1 MDVTTGAVCRIHDL
15 TKKSERILNDCV
27 CTVVEKLD
35 ADPNHP
41 DALPKVKVTIDETA
55 PKNFVPQPG
64 KEEYKPPKDL
74 VGTEVEVSI
83 LNLETD
89 ETDETHEAR
98 VKKIE
103 LEQVLTPL
111 PPCQCKAPLQSCG
124 CQWCANGVPMVCQW
138 CANGVPMVCRWCAD
152 GVPLSCTACRRRWS
166 WTCSTTRQRSTGC
179 TTTTW
184 WHASSPWA
192 ALVLGRTGHSVLAE
206 PQGPASGWT
215 DALSTQASREPHACG
230 SGGAPLGA
238 SSRVV
243 PPPHAGIILYITVLY
258 NLDMPAGINLFDD
271 MQDQLNME
279 VAVATGREVCPD
291 GQTCTVIQLKTCAL
305 WKKCG
310 ESISQFTDECGF
322 GVCAIPDVECGD
334 GICVAEDLG
343 WSQVWEA
350 PHPSPPASH
359 DPDPSPKLQAQA
371 QPCHRVVTVWSA
383 GGRDVHRDRRRV
395 RPDRHRRQR
404 GHVPLHRHRHRQ
416 VALHGLHP
424 GPLAWGLLRRLHLL
438 HRRHRRRYH
447 LPVRRRALRGGAR

>member
-1 MDVTTGAVCRIHDL
+1 M
-15 TKKSERILNDCV
+15 
-27 CTVVEKLD
+27 
-35 ADPNHP
+35 
-41 DALPKVKVTIDETA
+41 
-55 PKNFVPQPG
+55 
-64 KEEYKPPKDL
+64 
-74 VGTEVEVSI
+74 
-83 LNLETD
+83 
-89 ETDETHEAR
+89 
-98 VKKIE
+98 
-103 LEQVLTPL
+103 
-111 PPCQCKAPLQSCG
+111 
-124 CQWCANGVPMVCQW
+124 
-138 CANGVPMVCRWCAD
+138 
-152 GVPLSCTACRRRWS
+152 
-166 WTCSTTRQRSTGC
+166 
-179 TTTTW
+179 
-184 WHASSPWA
+184 
-192 ALVLGRTGHSVLAE
+192 AE

-359 DPDPSPKLQAQA
+359 DPDPSPKLQAPTPSPSPTLP
-371 QPCHRVVTVWSA
+371 PCGHRVVGRWEGRASRSA
-383 GGRDVHRDRRRV
+383 SC
-395 RPDRHRRQR
+395 
-404 GHVPLHRHRHRQ
+404 
-416 VALHGLHP
+416 A
-424 GPLAWGLLRRLHLL
+424 A
-438 HRRHRRRYH
+438 
-447 LPVRRRALRGGAR
+447 